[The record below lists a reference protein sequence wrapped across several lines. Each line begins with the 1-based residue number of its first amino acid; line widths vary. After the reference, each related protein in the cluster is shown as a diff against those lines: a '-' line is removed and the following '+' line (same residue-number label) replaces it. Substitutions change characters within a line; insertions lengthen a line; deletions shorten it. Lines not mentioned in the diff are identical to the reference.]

1 MKFIV
6 LGSGGVGG
14 YFGARLYRAGE
25 QVRFIAR
32 GAHLEAMKSRGLR
45 VVSRGESFLVPPSA
59 AAGSLTEVEPADVIL
74 FCVKSYDTEATAKLL
89 APVLHAGSVVI
100 SLQNGVD
107 NEEKIKRNIPTGRV
121 FGGVAYIYASIT
133 RPGEVM
139 ESGSPRKIQ
148 FAPLPGGSEEDRA
161 HARVIRDACVKAGID
176 AEVPEDIAVALWKK
190 FIFITGAA
198 GITALTG
205 LTLGEV
211 LEVAPTR
218 RLMIDAMHET
228 EAVARARKI
237 PLEPGFLTAMVE
249 SLSKF
254 DPGTRSSLYHD
265 LAHEKPMELEA
276 LAGAVVR
283 YGEAA
288 GVPTPIQ
295 RTIYASLLPYH
306 LRHTQRMPL

>member
-1 MKFIV
+1 MKFVI

-14 YFGARLYRAGE
+14 YFGARLYQAGE
-25 QVRFIAR
+25 QVKFVAR
-32 GAHLEAMKSRGLR
+32 GAHLEAIKSRGLR
-45 VVSRGESFLVPPSA
+45 VVSRGEALYVPPA
-59 AAGSLTEVEPADVIL
+59 AVAGSLAEAGPADVVL
-74 FCVKSYDTEATAKLL
+74 FCVKSYDTESSAKALT
-89 APVLHAGSVVI
+89 PVLHSGSVVI

-107 NEEKIKRNIPTGRV
+107 NEEKIRRNIETGRV
-121 FGGVAYIYASIT
+121 FGGIAYIYASIT
-133 RPGEVM
+133 RPGEVT

-148 FAPLPGGSEEDRA
+148 FAPLPGGSEADRA
-161 HARVIRDACVKAGID
+161 YARTIRDVCIKAGID
-176 AEVPEDIAVALWKK
+176 ADVPDDITVALWKK

-205 LTLGEV
+205 LTLGEI

-228 EAVARARKI
+228 EAVAHARKI
-237 PLEPGFLTAMVE
+237 QLEPGFLHHMVE

-254 DPGTRSSLYHD
+254 DPATRSSLSLD

-276 LAGAVVR
+276 LAGTVVR

-306 LRHTQRMPL
+306 LRHTQRMPS

>member
-1 MKFIV
+1 MKFII

-14 YFGARLYRAGE
+14 YFGARLYQAGE
-25 QVRFIAR
+25 QVKFVAR

-45 VVSRGESFLVPPSA
+45 VVSRGETLHVPPAA
-59 AAGSLTEVEPADVIL
+59 AAGSLAEDEPADVIL
-74 FCVKSYDTEATAKLL
+74 FCVKSYDTEATAKAL
-89 APVLHAGSVVI
+89 APVVHAGSAII

-107 NEEKIKRNIPTGRV
+107 NEEKIKRNITIGKV
-121 FGGVAYIYASIT
+121 FGGIAYIYASIT
-133 RPGEVM
+133 RPGEVT

-148 FAPLPGGSEEDRA
+148 FAPLPGSSEEDRA
-161 HARVIRDACVKAGID
+161 YARAIRDVCVKAGID
-176 AEVPEDIAVALWKK
+176 AEVPDDITVALWKK

-205 LTLGEV
+205 LTLGEI

-228 EAVARARKI
+228 EAVARARRI
-237 PLEPGFLTAMVE
+237 PLEPGYLTTMVE

-276 LAGAVVR
+276 LAGTVVR

-295 RTIYASLLPYH
+295 RAIYASLLPYH
-306 LRHTQRMPL
+306 LRHTQRMPS